1 MFYIVQTGCCGVE
14 KFCCWK
20 LYACKLKFK
29 LVEPQKCKVAYL
41 EILKI
46 EATRLPEMAITA
58 GMPTAHQF
66 QASLMKI
73 VGEYNTGW
81 RNVSGVE
88 SSSRLQ
94 LLAQAMVPRML

>member
-1 MFYIVQTGCCGVE
+1 MFFIVQTGCCGVE

-29 LVEPQKCKVAYL
+29 LLEPQKCKIAYL

-73 VGEYNTGW
+73 VGEN
-81 RNVSGVE
+81 NVSGVE